1 LAWDLAVSG
10 QGVTCQFRACVVEK
24 SRTTGQLDSHGLALD
39 LTLVDHGV
47 FVPSECPRNL
57 LSLLP
62 LRTLALDNL
71 GDPSGGDRLSLQD
84 GRGVQP
90 TGIGIPV
97 HPRPLSRI
105 IGQVS
110 GLDEDL
116 AVFEFGE
123 VLGLEGKGGRG
134 DGAGRRLGEGPDAGG
149 GRGG

>member
-1 LAWDLAVSG
+1 VKKRLYL
-10 QGVTCQFRACVVEK
+10 
-24 SRTTGQLDSHGLALD
+24 HGLALD

-47 FVPSECPRNL
+47 FVPPECPRNL

-71 GDPSGGDRLSLQD
+71 GDPPSRDRLSLQD

-97 HPRPLSRI
+97 HPRPLSRV

-110 GLDEDL
+110 GLHEDL

-134 DGAGRRLGEGPDAGG
+134 DGARRRLGEGPDAGG
-149 GRGG
+149 GGSG